1 MAKILIVDDNPPNR
15 DMLRTL
21 LGYAGHTVLEAAD
34 GGQGLEVAQADPPEL
49 IIADIVMPTMDG
61 FEFVRRLRGNPVIG
75 STQVIFYTAAY
86 YESEARKLAGDC
98 GVAHILTKPSEPA
111 EILNT
116 VNEALGLAAAPL
128 APPTFDEF
136 DRDHLKLLTN
146 KLSQKITE
154 LEAVGLR
161 LSELIEL
168 GQELASEHNAELL
181 LENVCRAARE
191 IVGAT
196 YSVVGVLDEEPNTI
210 RHFFASGME
219 DDTARRLRSVAAQQA
234 VIGELVA
241 GRRPIRSPSLDCGWE
256 KLGFSPAGSF
266 LGVPILT
273 QSQVYGWLCL
283 KEKLGGDEFTDEDER
298 LAVTLAAQAAVAYEN
313 VLRYSE
319 IQQHAAVLEERVS
332 ERTAELKRSNEDLE
346 QFSYVASHDL
356 QEPLRMVSS
365 YCQLLSQRYK
375 GKLDEKADTYIAYA
389 TDGAMRMRELINDLL
404 EYSRVGTR
412 GKQFKPVDCQ
422 RAFAQAFA
430 NLRKIIQET
439 NAVVLCDALPE
450 VMGDEAQLVSLFQ
463 NLIGNAIKFHGDE
476 PPRVYVSAELE
487 AAEHVISVRDNGIG
501 IDPEFFDRIFVIFQR
516 LHTRTEYSSTGIG
529 LAICKRV
536 VERHGGRLWLES
548 APGSGSV
555 FHFTIPSR
563 VGEEKLMKGATL

>member
-1 MAKILIVDDNPPNR
+1 MANILIVDDNAPNR

-21 LGYAGHTVLEAAD
+21 LGYAGHSVLEAAD
-34 GGQGLEVAQADPPEL
+34 GGEGLEAAQAEPPEL

-61 FEFVRRLRGNPVIG
+61 FEFVRRLRGDPIIG
-75 STQVIFYTAAY
+75 STKVIFYTAAY
-86 YESEARKLAGDC
+86 YESEARTLARNC
-98 GVAHILTKPSEPA
+98 GVNHILTKPSEPQ

-116 VNEALGLAAAPL
+116 VNEALGLAAEPIARPS
-128 APPTFDEF
+128 FDEF

-161 LSELIEL
+161 LAALIEL
-168 GQELASEHNAELL
+168 GQELASEHNGELL

-191 IVGAT
+191 IVGAK
-196 YSVVGVLDEEPNTI
+196 YSVVGVLNEDQTL

-219 DDTARRLRSVAAQQA
+219 ADVARRLRSLAPEQG

-256 KLGFSPAGSF
+256 ELGFSPAGSF
-266 LGVPILT
+266 LGVPIFT

-283 KEKLGGDEFTDEDER
+283 KEKLGGDEFRAEDER

-319 IQQHAAVLEERVS
+319 IQQHAAVLEERVN

-389 TDGAMRMRELINDLL
+389 TDGALRMRELINDLL

-412 GKQFKPVDCQ
+412 GKKFKPVDCQ

-439 NAVVLCDALPE
+439 KAVVLCDALPR
-450 VMGDEAQLVSLFQ
+450 VLGDEAQLVSLFQ

-476 PPRVYVSAELE
+476 PPRVYVSAELNG
-487 AAEHVISVRDNGIG
+487 AEYLVSVRDNGIG

-536 VERHGGRLWLES
+536 VERHGGRLWVES
-548 APGSGSV
+548 APGNGSA
-555 FHFTIPSR
+555 FHFTIPDR
-563 VGEEKLMKGATL
+563 LGEEQLMKGATL